1 MFNTSFSFS
10 ENINSM
16 LVTSC
21 LMLAMRLA
29 VRSFLS
35 SVRLAVL
42 RTKPSL
48 STLACHWLPPS
59 STAAPWATCCGKAS
73 FEKRRPGRSLTGCS
87 DNDDDSDDEEEE
99 LK

>member
-1 MFNTSFSFS
+1 
-10 ENINSM
+10 
-16 LVTSC
+16 
-21 LMLAMRLA
+21 MRLA

-42 RTKPSL
+42 KNRPSL

-59 STAAPWATCCGKAS
+59 STAAPWVTRCGKAS

-87 DNDDDSDDEEEE
+87 DDDDDDDDSNDEEEE
-99 LK
+99 LRNVSLRAWSSELPPPPRRRLEP